1 MAKDQNLAILPW
13 SPLAGGFLSGK
24 FSRDG
29 AGPNDARR
37 TIFDFPPVDK
47 EKGFHIIDVM
57 RDIAARR
64 GATVPQVALGW
75 LLHQSHVTSV
85 IIGTRTMEQL
95 ADNLGAVD
103 VVLDAADLAALD
115 AVSALAPEYP
125 GWMVDRQGMDRRGQ
139 V

>member
-1 MAKDQNLAILPW
+1 MP
-13 SPLAGGFLSGK
+13 F
-24 FSRDG
+24 FSSRN
-29 AGPNDARR
+29 ANAYS
-37 TIFDFPPVDK
+37 
-47 EKGFHIIDVM
+47 
-57 RDIAARR
+57 AA
-64 GATVPQVALGW
+64 
-75 LLHQSHVTSV
+75 VTSV

-103 VVLDAADLAALD
+103 VALDAGDLAALD